1 MATKIL
7 FDLPAKAEKKIR
19 CINGS
24 MHIET
29 RNSVILQA
37 NLKKENR
44 NQLMLVALCF
54 EFRQDIGGNF
64 MRFPAQN

>member
-1 MATKIL
+1 
-7 FDLPAKAEKKIR
+7 
-19 CINGS
+19 
-24 MHIET
+24 MHMET

-64 MRFPAQN
+64 MRFPSQN